1 MKLIEPYVTI
11 IPQADP
17 LIHIEKIGRTCYK
30 SMSDFTH
37 ETSIKFFKGLV
48 KSGHHSVLEHATFIF
63 KVDLINLAQAERLSI
78 LNSKYLNWTQ
88 THDPLNSSVNRDRV
102 FVSGNLRAIKES
114 GCLGLMHTLC
124 KVYPDMECYFKIS
137 GTKSLGSYYMS
148 PFTLIPRTSFISSN
162 PNKQEIDA
170 HLYTSIAF
178 LTDRG
183 VTHEMVRHRPA
194 SYSQESTRYCNYSH
208 EKFGS
213 ELEFIKPAT
222 FDEWSEEQRSTYI
235 KSLEQ
240 AESAYMKLTES
251 GLKAQFARGV
261 LPTDIRT
268 RIVMTANHEE
278 WEHFFNLRSKGT
290 TGSPHPNMKKV
301 ADMAFDSYY
310 EYNII

>member
-30 SMSDFTH
+30 SLSDFTH
-37 ETSIKFFKGLV
+37 ETATKFFKGLV
-48 KSGHHSVLEHATFIF
+48 NSGHHSVLEHATFIF
-63 KVDLINLAQAERLSI
+63 KVDILCLSQAEHLRI
-78 LNSKYLNWTQ
+78 MNSKYLNWTQ
-88 THDPLNSSVNRDRV
+88 THDPSSNGAVDRA

-124 KVYPDMECYFKIS
+124 KVYPDMECYFNIS
-137 GTKSLGSYYMS
+137 GTKSLESHYTG
-148 PFTLIPRTSFISSN
+148 PFTLIPRSSFLSSK
-162 PNKQEIDA
+162 PNKPEINA

-222 FDEWSEEQRSTYI
+222 FDCWSEEQRSTYI

-278 WEHFFNLRSKGT
+278 WKHFFNLRAWGT
-290 TGSPHPNMKKV
+290 TGTPHPNMKKV

>member
-1 MKLIEPYVTI
+1 MKLIEPYVTV

-30 SMSDFTH
+30 SLSDFTH

-48 KSGHHSVLEHATFIF
+48 NSGHHSVLEHATFIF
-63 KVDLINLAQAERLSI
+63 KVDTMNLSQAERSCI
-78 LNSKYLNWTQ
+78 MNSKYLNWTQ
-88 THDPLNSSVNRDRV
+88 THDPLNPSVDRV

-124 KVYPDMECYFKIS
+124 KVYPDMEYYFNIS
-137 GTKSLGSYYMS
+137 STKSLESYYTS
-148 PFTLIPRTSFISSN
+148 PFTLIPRDSFTSSK
-162 PNKQEIDA
+162 PNKQEINA

-222 FDEWSEEQRSTYI
+222 FDCWSEEQRSTYI

-278 WEHFFNLRSKGT
+278 WKHFFNLRAWGT
-290 TGSPHPNMKKV
+290 TGTPHPNMKKV

>member
-1 MKLIEPYVTI
+1 MKLIEPYVTV

-48 KSGHHSVLEHATFIF
+48 NSGHHSVLEHATFIF
-63 KVDLINLAQAERLSI
+63 KVDMEQLSQSEHLCI
-78 LNSKYLNWTQ
+78 SQSKYLNWTQ
-88 THDPLNSSVNRDRV
+88 VLETNHAYRCI
-102 FVSGNLRAIKES
+102 VSGNLRAIKES
-114 GCLGLMHTLC
+114 GSLGLMHTLL
-124 KVYPDMECYFKIS
+124 KAYPDMESYFEIS
-137 GTKSLGSYYMS
+137 DIKSLESYYTS
-148 PFTLIPRTSFISSN
+148 PFTLIPRSSFLSSN
-162 PNKQEIDA
+162 PNKREIDA

-194 SYSQESTRYCNYSH
+194 SYSQESTRYCNYSN
-208 EKFGS
+208 ERFGR

-222 FDEWSEEQRSTYI
+222 FDEWRDEERYVYI
-235 KSLEQ
+235 DLFEK
-240 AESAYMKLTES
+240 AESAYMNLTES
-251 GLKAQFARGV
+251 GLKSQFARGV

-268 RIVMTANHEE
+268 RIVMTTNHEE
-278 WEHFFNLRSKGT
+278 WKHFFNLRSLGT

-301 ADMAFDSYY
+301 ADMAMKAYN
-310 EYNII
+310 EYNKF

>member
-1 MKLIEPYVTI
+1 MKLIEPSVSV
-11 IPQADP
+11 IPQENP
-17 LIHIEKIGRTCYK
+17 FLHIEKIGRVCYK
-30 SMSDFTH
+30 SKSDFTH

-48 KSGHHSVLEHATFIF
+48 NSGHHSVLEHATFIF
-63 KVDLINLAQAERLSI
+63 KVDMMNLALAERSCI
-78 LNSKYLNWTQ
+78 MNSKYLNWTQ
-88 THDPLNSSVNRDRV
+88 THDPLNSSVDRL

-124 KVYPDMECYFKIS
+124 KIYPDMECYFKIS
-137 GTKSLGSYYMS
+137 GMLDAYYDNIS
-148 PFTLIPRTSFISSN
+148 PFTLIPRTNFISSN

-235 KSLEQ
+235 KLLEQ

-278 WEHFFNLRSKGT
+278 WKHFFNLRSLGT

-301 ADMAFDSYY
+301 ADMAKIAYN
-310 EYNII
+310 EYNNF

>member
-1 MKLIEPYVTI
+1 MKLIEPYVAI
-11 IPQADP
+11 IPQVDP
-17 LIHIEKIGRTCYK
+17 LIHIEKTGRTCYK

-37 ETSIKFFKGLV
+37 ETATKFFKGLV
-48 KSGHHSVLEHATFIF
+48 NSGHHSVLEHATFIF
-63 KVDLINLAQAERLSI
+63 RVMPSCTPSSLIGN
-78 LNSKYLNWTQ
+78 KYLNVTENYETWK
-88 THDPLNSSVNRDRV
+88 NRT

-114 GCLGLMHTLC
+114 NVIGLMIELERA
-124 KVYPDMECYFKIS
+124 YPELGYYFNIDPHVRCTYDKSKSIS
-137 GTKSLGSYYMS
+137 YQLISRQEFMS
-148 PFTLIPRTSFISSN
+148 MN
-162 PNKQEIDA
+162 PNKAEIGA

-222 FDEWSEEQRSTYI
+222 FDEWSDEERSIYI
-235 KSLEQ
+235 ESLEQ
-240 AESAYMKLTES
+240 AEKAYMKLTES

-268 RIVMTANHEE
+268 RIIMTANHKE
-278 WEHFFNLRSKGT
+278 WEHFFNLRSLGT

-301 ADMAFDSYY
+301 ADMAMKSYN
-310 EYNII
+310 EYNNF

>member
-1 MKLIEPYVTI
+1 MKLIEPYVTV

-48 KSGHHSVLEHATFIF
+48 NSGHHSVLEHATFIF
-63 KVDLINLAQAERLSI
+63 KVDMEQLSQSEHLCI
-78 LNSKYLNWTQ
+78 SQSKYLNWTQ
-88 THDPLNSSVNRDRV
+88 VLETNHAYRCI
-102 FVSGNLRAIKES
+102 VSGNLRAIKES
-114 GCLGLMHTLC
+114 GCLGLMYTLL
-124 KVYPDMECYFKIS
+124 KAYPDMESYFEIS
-137 GTKSLGSYYMS
+137 DIKSLESYYTS
-148 PFTLIPRTSFISSN
+148 PFTLIPRSSFLSSN
-162 PNKQEIDA
+162 PNKREIDA

-194 SYSQESTRYCNYSH
+194 SYSQESTRYCNYSN
-208 EKFGS
+208 ERFGR

-222 FDEWSEEQRSTYI
+222 FDEWRDEERYVYI
-235 KSLEQ
+235 DLLEK
-240 AESAYMKLTES
+240 AEIAYMKLTQS
-251 GLKAQFARGV
+251 GLKAQLARGV

-268 RIVMTANHEE
+268 RIVMTANHRE
-278 WEHFFNLRSKGT
+278 WEHFFNLRSLGT

-301 ADMAFDSYY
+301 ADMAMEAYN
-310 EYNII
+310 EYNKF

>member
-1 MKLIEPYVTI
+1 MKLIEPYVTV

-30 SMSDFTH
+30 SASDFTH
-37 ETSIKFFKGLV
+37 ETATKFFKGLV
-48 KSGHHSVLEHATFIF
+48 NSGHHSVLEHAAFIF
-63 KVDLINLAQAERLSI
+63 KVDMEQLSQSEHLCI
-78 LNSKYLNWTQ
+78 SQSKYLNWTQ
-88 THDPLNSSVNRDRV
+88 VLETNHVYRCI
-102 FVSGNLRAIKES
+102 VSGNLRAIKES
-114 GCLGLMHTLC
+114 GCLGLMYTLL
-124 KVYPDMECYFKIS
+124 KAYPDMESYFEIS
-137 GTKSLGSYYMS
+137 DIKSLESYYTS
-148 PFTLIPRTSFISSN
+148 PFTLIPRSSFLSSN
-162 PNKQEIDA
+162 PNKREIDA

-194 SYSQESTRYCNYSH
+194 SYSQESTRYCNYSN

-222 FDEWSEEQRSTYI
+222 FDEWSDEERYVYI
-235 KSLEQ
+235 DSLEK
-240 AESAYMKLTES
+240 AEIAYMKLTQN

-268 RIVMTANHEE
+268 RIVMTSNHKE
-278 WEHFFNLRSKGT
+278 WRHFFNLRSFGT

-301 ADMAFDSYY
+301 ADMAMKAYN
-310 EYNII
+310 EYNKF

>member
-1 MKLIEPYVTI
+1 MKLIEPYVTV

-48 KSGHHSVLEHATFIF
+48 NSGHHSVLEHATFIF
-63 KVDLINLAQAERLSI
+63 KVDMGQLSQSEHLCI
-78 LNSKYLNWTQ
+78 RQSKYLNWTQ
-88 THDPLNSSVNRDRV
+88 VLETNHAYRCI
-102 FVSGNLRAIKES
+102 VSGNLRAIKES
-114 GCLGLMHTLC
+114 GCLGLMYTLL
-124 KVYPDMECYFKIS
+124 KAYPDMESYFEIS
-137 GTKSLGSYYMS
+137 DIKSLESYYTS
-148 PFTLIPRTSFISSN
+148 PFTLIPRSSFLSSN
-162 PNKQEIDA
+162 PNKREIDA

-194 SYSQESTRYCNYSH
+194 SYSQESTRYCNYSN

-222 FDEWSEEQRSTYI
+222 FDEWSDEERYVYI
-235 KSLEQ
+235 DSLEK
-240 AESAYMKLTES
+240 AEIAYMKLTQN

-268 RIVMTANHEE
+268 RIVMTANHKE
-278 WEHFFNLRSKGT
+278 WRHFFNLRSFGT

-301 ADMAFDSYY
+301 ADMAMKAYN
-310 EYNII
+310 EYNKF

>member
-1 MKLIEPYVTI
+1 MKLIEPYVTV

-30 SMSDFTH
+30 STSDFTH
-37 ETSIKFFKGLV
+37 ETAIKFFKGLV
-48 KSGHHSVLEHATFIF
+48 NSGHHSVLEHATFIF
-63 KVDLINLAQAERLSI
+63 KVDMEQLSQSEHLCI
-78 LNSKYLNWTQ
+78 SQSKYLNWTQ
-88 THDPLNSSVNRDRV
+88 VLETNHAYRCI
-102 FVSGNLRAIKES
+102 VSGNLRAIKES

-124 KVYPDMECYFKIS
+124 KVYPDMESYFEVS
-137 GTKSLGSYYMS
+137 GTKSLEYRYMS
-148 PFTLIPRTSFISSN
+148 PFTLIPRSSFLSSN

-183 VTHEMVRHRPA
+183 VTHEMVRHRTA
-194 SYSQESTRYCNYSH
+194 SYSQESTRYCNYSN
-208 EKFGS
+208 ERFGR

-222 FDEWSEEQRSTYI
+222 FDEWRDEERYVYI
-235 KSLEQ
+235 DLLEK
-240 AESAYMKLTES
+240 AEIAYMKLTQS
-251 GLKAQFARGV
+251 GLKAQLARGV

-278 WEHFFNLRSKGT
+278 WEHFFNLRSLGT

-301 ADMAFDSYY
+301 ADMAMEAYN
-310 EYNII
+310 EYNKF